1 MKIAGIRIKNDIVL
15 GDIEFDFTLDGKIIN
30 TIILAGENGV
40 GKTRLLEIIYD
51 FTNNKLPYKDE
62 EAKYGIYEFDIYF
75 EDEEISYLIDNK
87 RAPID
92 RDIKGNMITFI
103 LDGNRTNYDDKI
115 VYKDSTDEMI
125 EKNIYYAIN
134 LYFKEILVS
143 IYSTTQVNFNVKKIS
158 NVTGKNI
165 DEDIKDSLIQTE
177 NVSTEIAQLLVDID
191 SLDNN
196 ELAKW
201 VKAHRTE
208 IPPENIIDIRMKRF
222 KSAFEYIFP
231 QKKLEGVENIKGNKE
246 IIFSENGKCMTIDKL
261 SSGEKQI
268 VFRGSFLLKDSKNN
282 NGVVLIDEPE
292 LSLHPT
298 WQMNIGEFFRRLFKD
313 ENGNDTNQIIMTTHS
328 PFIIHNNQRKNDKII
343 ILKKSENGQI
353 LVDNDCSYY
362 AWKDKEIVKE
372 AFNIDFFMKKI
383 EANNNQTLII
393 TEGKTDWMHIK
404 NAYKKLLELNK
415 INNLNIKFL
424 EYEDSLGD
432 SRLYQLYC
440 NLPFLNSE
448 NKIICIF
455 DRDNKQ
461 IVNNVCSNGKDYKF
475 NKNNIYSMAIP
486 IPEHRKNISD
496 ICIEHYYLDDD
507 IKKEKDGRRLYLG
520 NEFSAKSGCHK
531 HNKSIFCVSKN
542 KCGNS
547 SYKIIDSDCFV
558 GNYDDEDTN
567 IAMSKKDFAINVE
580 KGIGD
585 FSNIDFYAFKKI
597 FDVISEIQSI

>member
-115 VYKDSTDEMI
+115 VYKNSTDEMI
-125 EKNIYYAIN
+125 EKNIYHAIN

-268 VFRGSFLLKDSKNN
+268 VFRGSFLLKDIKNN
-282 NGVVLIDEPE
+282 NGIVLIDEPE

-298 WQMNIGEFFRRLFKD
+298 WQMKICEFFRRLFKD
-313 ENGNDTNQIIMTTHS
+313 EKGKDTNQIIMTTHS
-328 PFIIHNNQRKNDKII
+328 PFIIHNDSRTNDKVI
-343 ILKKSENGQI
+343 ILKKDNNGKI
-353 LVDNDCSYY
+353 LVDNDCTYY
-362 AWKDKEIVKE
+362 GWKDKEAIEK
-372 AFNIDFFMKKI
+372 AFNIDFFIRKI
-383 EANNNQTLII
+383 EEDNSKTLII
-393 TEGKTDWMHIK
+393 TEGKTDWMHMK
-404 NAYKKLLELNK
+404 NAYYKLLESNK
-415 INNLNIKFL
+415 INDLNIKFL

-432 SRLYQLYC
+432 SRLYQLYD
-440 NLPFLNSE
+440 NLSIMNSK

-461 IVNNVCSNGKDYKF
+461 MVNKVCSNGKDYKF

-486 IPEHRKNISD
+486 IPEHRKDISE
-496 ICIEHYYLDDD
+496 ICIEHYYLDVD
-507 IKKEKDGRRLYLG
+507 IKKEKNGRRLYLG
-520 NEFSAKSGCHK
+520 NEFSYMSGRHK
-531 HNKSIFCVSKN
+531 DDKNIFCGNKN
-542 KCGNS
+542 KCGDL

-558 GNYDDEDTN
+558 GNINDENTN
-567 IAMSKKDFAINVE
+567 IAMSKKDFATNIVE
-580 KGIGD
+580 GID
-585 FSNIDFYAFKKI
+585 EFSNVNVDAFKKI

>member
-1 MKIAGIRIKNDIVL
+1 
-15 GDIEFDFTLDGKIIN
+15 
-30 TIILAGENGV
+30 
-40 GKTRLLEIIYD
+40 
-51 FTNNKLPYKDE
+51 
-62 EAKYGIYEFDIYF
+62 
-75 EDEEISYLIDNK
+75 
-87 RAPID
+87 
-92 RDIKGNMITFI
+92 
-103 LDGNRTNYDDKI
+103 
-115 VYKDSTDEMI
+115 
-125 EKNIYYAIN
+125 
-134 LYFKEILVS
+134 
-143 IYSTTQVNFNVKKIS
+143 
-158 NVTGKNI
+158 
-165 DEDIKDSLIQTE
+165 
-177 NVSTEIAQLLVDID
+177 
-191 SLDNN
+191 
-196 ELAKW
+196 
-201 VKAHRTE
+201 
-208 IPPENIIDIRMKRF
+208 
-222 KSAFEYIFP
+222 
-231 QKKLEGVENIKGNKE
+231 
-246 IIFSENGKCMTIDKL
+246 
-261 SSGEKQI
+261 
-268 VFRGSFLLKDSKNN
+268 
-282 NGVVLIDEPE
+282 
-292 LSLHPT
+292 
-298 WQMNIGEFFRRLFKD
+298 
-313 ENGNDTNQIIMTTHS
+313 MTTHS